1 MIIHFKHVDENA
13 GGEQAPD
20 KGPLAF
26 GDSTDEWTALCSLHT
41 LTIYEQAF
49 QDDPSSRHKSLV
61 DDVTDYG
68 DSEDNSALGKLLA
81 ANWEADARALWAML
95 KCGCE
100 AGLNGDKMVGDFQLW
115 SKAHAADDIDMYRLH
130 TLIVKE
136 IDACFPALAKATQEI
151 ARQLEKPR
159 RARKKRARVHEDGA
173 DDAQAGVHEE

>member
-13 GGEQAPD
+13 EGEQVRD

-26 GDSTDEWTALCSLHT
+26 GESTDEWWALCSLHT

-49 QDDPSSRHKSLV
+49 QNDPCSPHKSLV

-68 DSEDNSALGKLLA
+68 DAEDGTPLGKLVS

-100 AGLNGDKMVGDFQLW
+100 ANLNGDKQIGDFRLW
-115 SKAHAADDIDMYRLH
+115 SRAHAADDIDIYRLH
-130 TLIVKE
+130 LLLVKE
-136 IDACFPALAKATQEI
+136 IDACFPALSEATEELS
-151 ARQLEKPR
+151 RELDKPKR
-159 RARKKRARVHEDGA
+159 RRKARVQQD
-173 DDAQAGVHEE
+173 

>member
-13 GGEQAPD
+13 EGEQSNE

-26 GDSTDEWTALCSLHT
+26 GESTDEWTALCSLHT

-49 QDDPSSRHKSLV
+49 QNDPSSPHKSLV

-68 DSEDNSALGKLLA
+68 DSEEGNPLGKLLA

-100 AGLNGDKMVGDFQLW
+100 AGLNGDKMVGDFSLW

-130 TLIVKE
+130 LLLVKE
-136 IDACFPALAKATQEI
+136 VDACFPALAKATEEL
-151 ARQLEKPR
+151 AKQLGKPKRRRKPR
-159 RARKKRARVHEDGA
+159 VQQDRA
-173 DDAQAGVHEE
+173 DDAEAGVH

>member
-13 GGEQAPD
+13 EGEQSRD

-26 GDSTDEWTALCSLHT
+26 GESTDEWTALCSLHT

-49 QDDPSSRHKSLV
+49 QNDSSSPHKSLV

-68 DSEDNSALGKLLA
+68 DAEEGTPLGKILA

-100 AGLNGDKMVGDFQLW
+100 AGLNGDKMVGDFKLW
-115 SKAHAADDIDMYRLH
+115 SKAHAADDIDVYRLH
-130 TLIVKE
+130 LLLVKE
-136 IDACFPALAKATQEI
+136 IDACFPSLTQATEELAK
-151 ARQLEKPR
+151 QLEKPK
-159 RARKKRARVHEDGA
+159 RKRKARVQQDGA
-173 DDAQAGVHEE
+173 DDAEAGVQQG

>member
-13 GGEQAPD
+13 DGEQSRD

-26 GDSTDEWTALCSLHT
+26 GESTDEWTALCSLHT

-49 QDDPSSRHKSLV
+49 QGDPSSPHKSLV

-68 DSEDNSALGKLLA
+68 DAEDGTPLGKLLA

-100 AGLNGDKMVGDFQLW
+100 AGLNGDKLVGDFPLW
-115 SKAHAADDIDMYRLH
+115 SKGHAADDIDMYKLH
-130 TLIVKE
+130 LLLVKE
-136 IDACFPALAKATQEI
+136 IDACFPSLAETAEELAK
-151 ARQLEKPR
+151 QLSKPKR
-159 RARKKRARVHEDGA
+159 RRKARVQQDGA
-173 DDAQAGVHEE
+173 DDAQAGVQQG

>member
-13 GGEQAPD
+13 EGEQADD

-26 GDSTDEWTALCSLHT
+26 GESTDEWTALCSLHT
-41 LTIYEQAF
+41 LTIYGQAF
-49 QDDPSSRHKSLV
+49 QDDPASPHKSLV

-68 DSEDNSALGKLLA
+68 DAEDGTPLGKLLA

-100 AGLNGDKMVGDFQLW
+100 ANLNGDKQIGDFKLW

-130 TLIVKE
+130 MLLVKE
-136 IDACFPALAKATQEI
+136 IDACFPSLAKATEELS
-151 ARQLEKPR
+151 RQLDKPR
-159 RARKKRARVHEDGA
+159 RGRRSRVQQD
-173 DDAQAGVHEE
+173 

>member
-13 GGEQAPD
+13 DGEHARD

-26 GDSTDEWTALCSLHT
+26 GESTDEWTALCSLHT

-49 QDDPSSRHKSLV
+49 QNDPSSPHKSLV

-68 DSEDNSALGKLLA
+68 DSEEGNPLGKLLA

-100 AGLNGDKMVGDFQLW
+100 AGLNGDKMVGDFKLW

-130 TLIVKE
+130 LLLVKE
-136 IDACFPALAKATQEI
+136 IDACFPALAQATEEL
-151 ARQLEKPR
+151 ARLIEKPKRR
-159 RARKKRARVHEDGA
+159 RAKARVQQDRADG
-173 DDAQAGVHEE
+173 AQAGVQQG

>member
-13 GGEQAPD
+13 EGEQSRD

-26 GDSTDEWTALCSLHT
+26 GESTDEWTALCSLHT

-49 QDDPSSRHKSLV
+49 QNDPASPHKSLV

-68 DSEDNSALGKLLA
+68 DGEDGTPLGKLLA

-100 AGLNGDKMVGDFQLW
+100 ADLNGDKMVGDFKLW
-115 SKAHAADDIDMYRLH
+115 SKAHAADDIDIYRLH
-130 TLIVKE
+130 VLLVKE
-136 IDACFPALAKATQEI
+136 IDACFPTLTQATEEL
-151 ARQLEKPR
+151 ARQLEKPKR
-159 RARKKRARVHEDGA
+159 RRKARVQQDRA
-173 DDAQAGVHEE
+173 DDVH

>member
-13 GGEQAPD
+13 EGESAAD

-26 GDSTDEWTALCSLHT
+26 GESTDEWVALCSLHT

-49 QDDPSSRHKSLV
+49 QEDPSSPHKSLI

-68 DSEDNSALGKLLA
+68 DAEEGTPLGKLLA

-100 AGLNGDKMVGDFQLW
+100 AKLNGDKMIGDFGMW
-115 SKAHAADDIDMYRLH
+115 SKAHAADDIDIYRLH
-130 TLIVKE
+130 LLLVKE
-136 IDACFPALAKATQEI
+136 IDACFPALAKATEEL
-151 ARQLEKPR
+151 AKQLDKPR
-159 RARKKRARVHEDGA
+159 RKRK
-173 DDAQAGVHEE
+173 

>member
-13 GGEQAPD
+13 EGEQAND

-26 GDSTDEWTALCSLHT
+26 GESTDEWTALCSLHT

-49 QDDPSSRHKSLV
+49 QNDPSSPHKSLV

-68 DSEDNSALGKLLA
+68 DAEEGTPLGKLLA

-100 AGLNGDKMVGDFQLW
+100 AGLNGDKMVGDFLLW

-130 TLIVKE
+130 LLLVKE
-136 IDACFPALAKATQEI
+136 IDACFPALAKATEELS
-151 ARQLEKPR
+151 RQLDRPKRKR
-159 RARKKRARVHEDGA
+159 RAKPRVHEDGA
-173 DDAQAGVHEE
+173 DDASAGVHEG